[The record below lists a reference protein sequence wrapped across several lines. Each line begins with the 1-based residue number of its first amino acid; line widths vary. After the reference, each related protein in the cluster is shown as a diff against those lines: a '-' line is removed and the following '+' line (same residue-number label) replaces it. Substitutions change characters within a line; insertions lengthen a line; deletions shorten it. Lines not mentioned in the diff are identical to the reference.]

1 MKTIYL
7 VRHAKSSW
15 EDPKLADFK
24 RPLNTRGK
32 KDAPF
37 MGVQLNNKQIEP
49 DLILASPAKRAKKT
63 ALAIAEKISYP
74 NKNILFKDEF
84 YEASEKTLLDII
96 KKIDERF
103 DSVMVFAHNPGLTQ
117 LNNLISNNYIENI
130 PTCGVVALECDKEWS
145 DVGKNSCKL
154 LFFDYPKKYLR

>member
-15 EDPKLADFK
+15 EDPKLVDFN

-63 ALAIAEKISYP
+63 AQAIAEKISYP
-74 NKNILFKDEF
+74 AKNILFKDEF

-130 PTCGVVALECDKEWS
+130 PTCGVVALECNKKWS
-145 DVGKNSCKL
+145 EIGKNSCKL

>member
-63 ALAIAEKISYP
+63 AQAIAEKISYP
-74 NKNILFKDEF
+74 AKNILFKDEF